1 MVLSIEGSDL
11 EAYGPYVW
19 CTVSVP
25 YFQSCG
31 PDLSSI
37 DFPQARN
44 VHVTIKV
51 RVYDS
56 NVLVG
61 S

>member
-25 YFQSCG
+25 YFQSYG
-31 PDLSSI
+31 PDLNSI

-44 VHVTIKV
+44 VHVTMKECMTV
-51 RVYDS
+51 MY
-56 NVLVG
+56 
-61 S
+61 